1 MLTDPFRKNLTD
13 YVLSGHAYLHVRTTE
28 KTRFLTELK
37 ELAAALPTDGR
48 PVFVWS
54 QAAGW
59 RDLDGSPPAGVQ
71 FGQPDPQKAP
81 QEILELPE
89 EAVFV
94 LKDFGCYLH
103 YRTFSYADVVVSWL
117 SEIRDV
123 LASTGRTVIF
133 LGPDFEVPP
142 ALANDITAQDFPLPD
157 DPAIEQCVKFVLD
170 GHPVDSA
177 SLPSIVSA
185 CRGMTQQQVED
196 RTALALRKFKTLG
209 PDAARLILHEKAE
222 ILHRCG
228 LLRYLDPLDG
238 GLDLIG
244 GCDHVKRH
252 IQRDRACLGP
262 EARAFGIDPPR
273 GLLLTGIPGCGK
285 TQISLCTASEL
296 GIPLIQFDVGSMMSK
311 WVGETE
317 ANVRTALQQV
327 ESMAPCVL
335 QMDEIEKGFGSVG
348 HDGDSGASLRA
359 FGTVLKWL
367 SERTSVVYVIM
378 TANDV
383 SKLPPEFTRKGRID
397 EIYGI
402 YLPTQPERVDI
413 FRIHLGLKNRDPG
426 DFDLA
431 ALADA
436 TEGYTGADVKEVV
449 ILSLKLAFHAG
460 KELSTNH
467 LLEAAPEI
475 RPLSLTDPE
484 RVAAMTDWL
493 DRHAKPASVR
503 SEDGR
508 VHKNGARRKR
518 RVADHVAVAVRSR
531 LQ

>member
-1 MLTDPFRKNLTD
+1 MPTDLIRQSITD
-13 YVLSGHAYLHVRTTE
+13 YILSGHAYLQVRTTE
-28 KTRFLTELK
+28 KTRFLIELK
-37 ELAAALPTDGR
+37 EVAAGLPTDGR

-54 QAAGW
+54 QATGW
-59 RDLDGSPPAGVQ
+59 RDLEGNPPNTPSGAQ

-89 EAVFV
+89 EALFV
-94 LKDFGCYLH
+94 LKDFGHYLQAK
-103 YRTFSYADVVVSWL
+103 TFSYFDVVIAWL
-117 SEIRDV
+117 GEIRDV
-123 LASTGRTVIF
+123 LASTGRTVLF

-142 ALANDITAQDFPLPD
+142 ALANDITALDFPLPD
-157 DPAIEQCVKFVLD
+157 DPAIEQSVRFVLD
-170 GHPVDSA
+170 GHPLDEA
-177 SLPSIVSA
+177 TLPSIVSA

-196 RTALALRKFKTLG
+196 RTALALRKYKTLNA
-209 PDAARLILHEKAE
+209 DAARLILHEKAE
-222 ILHRCG
+222 ILRRSG
-228 LLRYLDPLDG
+228 LLRYLEPPDG

-252 IQRDRACLGP
+252 IQRDKACLSP

-367 SERTSVVYVIM
+367 SERTSTVYVIM

-402 YLPTQPERVDI
+402 YLPDRQERTEI
-413 FRIHLGLKNRDPG
+413 FAIHLELKHQNLHQ
-426 DFDLA
+426 FDLGELA
-431 ALADA
+431 AV
-436 TEGYTGADVKEVV
+436 TEGYTGADIKEVV
-449 ILSLKLAFHAG
+449 LMGLKIAFHAG
-460 KELSTNH
+460 EDMYTEH
-467 LLEAAPEI
+467 LLQAVPEV
-475 RPLSLTDPE
+475 RPLSRTDPD
-484 RVAAMTDWL
+484 RVAAMTEWL
-493 DRHAKPASVR
+493 CGHTKPAGSEPQPSRRGRGAKPT
-503 SEDGR
+503 
-508 VHKNGARRKR
+508 R
-518 RVADHVAVAVRSR
+518 RVAV
-531 LQ
+531 

>member
-1 MLTDPFRKNLTD
+1 MLTDPFRNNLTD
-13 YVLSGHAYLHVRTTE
+13 YILSGHAYLQVRTTE

-37 ELAAALPTDGR
+37 ELAASLPADGR

-54 QAAGW
+54 QAIGW
-59 RDLDGSPPAGVQ
+59 RDLENNPPGGVQ
-71 FGQPDPQKAP
+71 LGQPDPQKVP

-89 EAVFV
+89 EALFV
-94 LKDFGCYLH
+94 LKDFGHYLQAKT
-103 YRTFSYADVVVSWL
+103 YSYFDVVIAWL
-117 SEIRDV
+117 GEIRDV
-123 LASTGRTVIF
+123 LASTGRTVMF
-133 LGPDFEVPP
+133 LGPDFEIPP

-170 GHPVDSA
+170 GHPVDSS
-177 SLPSIVSA
+177 SLLSIVSA

-196 RTALALRKFKTLG
+196 RTALALRKYKTLN

-222 ILHRCG
+222 ILRRSG
-228 LLRYLDPLDG
+228 LLKYLDPPDG

-252 IQRDRACLGP
+252 IQRDKTCLSP

-367 SERTSVVYVIM
+367 SERTTTVYVIM

-402 YLPTQPERVDI
+402 YLPTQEERVDI
-413 FRIHLGLKNRDPG
+413 FRIHLGLKNRDPLK
-426 DFDLA
+426 FDLE
-431 ALADA
+431 ALAEA

-449 ILSLKLAFHAG
+449 TLGLKLAFHTG
-460 KELSTNH
+460 KELSTEH

-475 RPLSLTDPE
+475 RPLSQTDPE
-484 RVAAMTDWL
+484 RVAAMTEWL
-493 DRHAKPASVR
+493 DRHAKPASRRGDDDCVHR
-503 SEDGR
+503 SGGR
-508 VHKNGARRKR
+508 SRR
-518 RVADHVAVAVRSR
+518 RVAV
-531 LQ
+531 

>member
-1 MLTDPFRKNLTD
+1 MNSDLFRANLTD
-13 YVLSGHAYLHVRTTE
+13 YILSGHAFLMVRTTE

-37 ELAAALPTDGR
+37 ELAATLPTDGR

-54 QAAGW
+54 QATGW
-59 RDLDGSPPAGVQ
+59 RDLDGNPPAGVQ
-71 FGQPDPQKAP
+71 FGQPDPQKVP

-89 EAVFV
+89 EALFV
-94 LKDFGCYLH
+94 LKDFGHYLQAKT
-103 YRTFSYADVVVSWL
+103 YSYFDVVIAWL
-117 SEIRDV
+117 GEIRDV

-133 LGPDFEVPP
+133 LGPDFEVPA
-142 ALANDITAQDFPLPD
+142 ALANDITALDFPLPN

-170 GHPVDSA
+170 GHPLDEA
-177 SLPSIVSA
+177 TLPSIVSA

-196 RTALALRKFKTLG
+196 RCALALRKCKTLNS
-209 PDAARLILHEKAE
+209 DAARLILHEKAE
-222 ILHRCG
+222 ILRRCG
-228 LLRYLDPLDG
+228 LLKYLDPPDG

-252 IQRDRACLGP
+252 IQRDKACLSP

-359 FGTVLKWL
+359 FGMVLKWL

-413 FRIHLGLKNRDPG
+413 FRIHLGLKGRDPLN
-426 DFDLA
+426 FDLET
-431 ALADA
+431 LADA
-436 TEGYTGADVKEVV
+436 TDGYTGADVKEVV
-449 ILSLKLAFHAG
+449 TLGLKLAFHAG
-460 KELSTNH
+460 KELSTKH
-467 LLEAAPEI
+467 LLDAAPEI

-484 RVAAMTDWL
+484 RVAAMTAWL
-493 DRHAKPASVR
+493 DRHAKPASR
-503 SEDGR
+503 RGEDGG
-508 VHKNGARRKR
+508 VNKNGARRKR
-518 RVADHVAVAVRSR
+518 CLGV
-531 LQ
+531 